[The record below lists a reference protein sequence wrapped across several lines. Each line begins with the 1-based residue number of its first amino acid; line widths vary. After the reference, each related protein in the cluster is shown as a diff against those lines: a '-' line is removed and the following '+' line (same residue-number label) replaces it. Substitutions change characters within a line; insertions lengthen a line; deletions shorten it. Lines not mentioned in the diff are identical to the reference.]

1 MKLSYSFSFSGNHLI
16 HWLAIRLDTLVIK
29 IKEKLKIFTTV
40 VVNTRDNFIF
50 LRTIWNSEV
59 ISGRIILMLL
69 ANGCIEPFVCTS
81 KIPVKGAL

>member
-16 HWLAIRLDTLVIK
+16 HWLVIRLDTLVIK

-40 VVNTRDNFIF
+40 VVNTCDNFVF

-69 ANGCIEPFVCTS
+69 ANGCIEPFVCIS
-81 KIPVKGAL
+81 KTPVNRAL